1 MRVGLAYGFLD
12 ESPSL
17 SDTSLFFCVDII
29 STNDKTNKRLK
40 NIVKRARK
48 RIVKKKLKHTK
59 ELKFHTS
66 DEKTREFVL
75 TEIAKEDVVIVA
87 VAIDKEGR
95 RIKDTP
101 QNYGIVVGSAIAE
114 TASLFPL
121 LNLTVDKKFTAP
133 AQEQKYIAEA
143 QKTAQL
149 LVDRKGSLNLAF
161 NAPVDS
167 MADSNVQLA
176 DFIAGALNMK
186 YNGKDEHYVEII
198 KLKIKIEK
206 VLKWT
211 EIKKRIVNP

>member
-1 MRVGLAYGFLD
+1 MNTSLVYGFLD

-17 SDTSLFFCVDII
+17 SDTALFFCVDII
-29 STNDKTNKRLK
+29 STNDKTNKRLQ

-75 TEIAKEDVVIVA
+75 TEIEKEDVAIIAVA
-87 VAIDKEGR
+87 VDKEGR

-133 AQEQKYIAEA
+133 AQEQEYITQA

-149 LVDRKGSLNLAF
+149 LVSKKGGLNLSF

-167 MADSNVQLA
+167 KGESNVQLA

-186 YNGKDEHYVEII
+186 YNGKDAHYVEII
-198 KLKIKIEK
+198 KPKIKIEK